1 MTNLILNIPVEQ
13 QTTSLAKKYY
23 RFQLE
28 HDGYP
33 SSYTV
38 IEHLHDYQRFK
49 KRLEERDW
57 FKLYTELTTIVTDVV
72 GPRLESISREYR
84 DEDWIIYDSEGLAE
98 LINVLEEGRQTFY
111 VDGSPYTS
119 SIEAEIDEGVDREI
133 QRGINILKFAQ
144 KYNYG
149 VTCSS

>member
-1 MTNLILNIPVEQ
+1 M
-13 QTTSLAKKYY
+13 
-23 RFQLE
+23 
-28 HDGYP
+28 
-33 SSYTV
+33 
-38 IEHLHDYQRFK
+38 
-49 KRLEERDW
+49 
-57 FKLYTELTTIVTDVV
+57 YTELTTIVTDVV